1 MVYENE
7 LWHSFLLRSQI
18 MYNLSNCRNIIS
30 KHGALRYDAFPRFEL
45 IDMYK
50 LHSLQDIYDILA
62 TRNGYILTSNIVSLS
77 SGVYGYFN
85 AVEDACRKNFHI
97 TNSYPLVNISN
108 IRYCHKCIVEDIH
121 SKGIG
126 YLRHR
131 WLFESK
137 CAVHSTS
144 LYEVCF
150 DNYLNAVKGLSDLI
164 ISGINPHGYCSLVVD
179 VSNPFKN
186 PVYILPCA
194 RNKILKWISDNKN
207 MLIYFLFDLF
217 KCKSHSSLPKVIEVK
232 IMHDRYISAVFKM
245 LSEVNFCN
253 FNSFISDIF
262 EDVSYASIG
271 LDDYSVNVH
280 FLRLRAA
287 DCKFCQLNGKYFCS
301 LYNVKLLR

>member
-1 MVYENE
+1 
-7 LWHSFLLRSQI
+7 
-18 MYNLSNCRNIIS
+18 
-30 KHGALRYDAFPRFEL
+30 
-45 IDMYK
+45 
-50 LHSLQDIYDILA
+50 
-62 TRNGYILTSNIVSLS
+62 VSLS

-179 VSNPFKN
+179 VSNPF
-186 PVYILPCA
+186 
-194 RNKILKWISDNKN
+194 
-207 MLIYFLFDLF
+207 
-217 KCKSHSSLPKVIEVK
+217 
-232 IMHDRYISAVFKM
+232 
-245 LSEVNFCN
+245 
-253 FNSFISDIF
+253 
-262 EDVSYASIG
+262 
-271 LDDYSVNVH
+271 
-280 FLRLRAA
+280 
-287 DCKFCQLNGKYFCS
+287 
-301 LYNVKLLR
+301 

>member
-108 IRYCHKCIVEDIH
+108 IRY
-121 SKGIG
+121 
-126 YLRHR
+126 
-131 WLFESK
+131 
-137 CAVHSTS
+137 
-144 LYEVCF
+144 
-150 DNYLNAVKGLSDLI
+150 
-164 ISGINPHGYCSLVVD
+164 
-179 VSNPFKN
+179 
-186 PVYILPCA
+186 
-194 RNKILKWISDNKN
+194 WI
-207 MLIYFLFDLF
+207 
-217 KCKSHSSLPKVIEVK
+217 CP
-232 IMHDRYISAVFKM
+232 YISRHL
-245 LSEVNFCN
+245 LSLNPLLACCRR
-253 FNSFISDIF
+253 
-262 EDVSYASIG
+262 
-271 LDDYSVNVH
+271 YS
-280 FLRLRAA
+280 RGER
-287 DCKFCQLNGKYFCS
+287 
-301 LYNVKLLR
+301 

>member
-1 MVYENE
+1 
-7 LWHSFLLRSQI
+7 

-30 KHGALRYDAFPRFEL
+30 KHGELRYDAFPRLEL

-85 AVEDACRKNFHI
+85 AVEDACRNNLHI
-97 TNSYPLVNISN
+97 TNSYPLVNISK
-108 IRYCHKCIVEDIH
+108 IRYCHKCIIEDIY

-131 WLFESK
+131 WLFESR
-137 CAVHSTS
+137 CAAHSTC

-150 DNYLNAVKGLSDLI
+150 DNYLDAVKGLSDLI

-179 VSNPFKN
+179 ISNPFKI
-186 PVYILPCA
+186 PVYLLPCA
-194 RNKILKWISDNKN
+194 RDKILKWISDNKSE
-207 MLIYFLFDLF
+207 LVYFLFDLF
-217 KCKSHSSLPKVIEVK
+217 KCKSHSSLLKVIEVR
-232 IMHDRYISAVFKM
+232 IMHGSYISAVFRI

-253 FNSFISDIF
+253 FNSFITDLF
-262 EDVSYASIG
+262 EDVSYASVG
-271 LDDYSVNVH
+271 LDDYSVNVD
-280 FLRLRAA
+280 FLRLRAV
-287 DCKFCQLNGKYFCS
+287 DCKFCQFNGKNFCS
-301 LYNVKLLR
+301 LFNVKFLR

>member
-108 IRYCHKCIVEDIH
+108 IRYCHKCIVED
-121 SKGIG
+121 
-126 YLRHR
+126 
-131 WLFESK
+131 
-137 CAVHSTS
+137 
-144 LYEVCF
+144 
-150 DNYLNAVKGLSDLI
+150 
-164 ISGINPHGYCSLVVD
+164 
-179 VSNPFKN
+179 
-186 PVYILPCA
+186 
-194 RNKILKWISDNKN
+194 
-207 MLIYFLFDLF
+207 
-217 KCKSHSSLPKVIEVK
+217 
-232 IMHDRYISAVFKM
+232 
-245 LSEVNFCN
+245 
-253 FNSFISDIF
+253 
-262 EDVSYASIG
+262 
-271 LDDYSVNVH
+271 
-280 FLRLRAA
+280 
-287 DCKFCQLNGKYFCS
+287 
-301 LYNVKLLR
+301 